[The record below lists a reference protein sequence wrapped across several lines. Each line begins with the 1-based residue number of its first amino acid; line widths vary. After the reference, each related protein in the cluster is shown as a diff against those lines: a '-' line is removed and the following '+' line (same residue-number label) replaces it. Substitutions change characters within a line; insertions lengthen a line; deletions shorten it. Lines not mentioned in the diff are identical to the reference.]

1 MPYFHNVSRIC
12 WVSWKKIF
20 ICLYNIIFKSP
31 FVIFCLRQ
39 DLLLYADVSISDACN
54 YYFNYACNTFS
65 RDCYFSR
72 ESIKNDTFLYQ
83 TIRDSEMNS
92 YLLSAL
98 IIGSLINQH
107 LYYLFASFHIE
118 RDNFLKLVVFF
129 FDD

>member
-1 MPYFHNVSRIC
+1 MFLAYVGFRERKSLFA
-12 WVSWKKIF
+12 F
-20 ICLYNIIFKSP
+20 ITLFSNPPLLYS
-31 FVIFCLRQ
+31 VWDRIFCYMQ
-39 DLLLYADVSISDACN
+39 MYPYPMHVITT
-54 YYFNYACNTFS
+54 YNYACNTFS

-83 TIRDSEMNS
+83 TKRDSEMNS

-129 FDD
+129 LMINYL

>member
-1 MPYFHNVSRIC
+1 MYPYPMH
-12 WVSWKKIF
+12 
-20 ICLYNIIFKSP
+20 
-31 FVIFCLRQ
+31 VIAT
-39 DLLLYADVSISDACN
+39 Y
-54 YYFNYACNTFS
+54 NYACNTFS

-83 TIRDSEMNS
+83 TKRDSEMNS
-92 YLLSAL
+92 YLLLAL

-118 RDNFLKLVVFF
+118 RDNFLKLVVNSF